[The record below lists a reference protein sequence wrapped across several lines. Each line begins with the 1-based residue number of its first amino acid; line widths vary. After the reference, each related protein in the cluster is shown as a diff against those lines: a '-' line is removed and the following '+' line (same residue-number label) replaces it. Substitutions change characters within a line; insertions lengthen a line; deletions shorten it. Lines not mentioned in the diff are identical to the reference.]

1 MLFRD
6 NAALCAL
13 VLDLQELIVVH
24 LARVPVKHFKI
35 RQMDA
40 SLVVDLIAF
49 EYLIPWVFAVRM
61 KEGEVMTALEAESSQ
76 NSANC
81 NIIKEF
87 VQTLAPKYLPPMNEW
102 KQAHSNAERGPQL
115 PVLRLRSV

>member
-1 MLFRD
+1 MG
-6 NAALCAL
+6 
-13 VLDLQELIVVH
+13 E
-24 LARVPVKHFKI
+24 
-35 RQMDA
+35 

-76 NSANC
+76 NSANR

-87 VQTLAPKYLPPMNEW
+87 VQTLTLENLFPFNEW
-102 KQAHSNAERGPQL
+102 KQSHSNAERGPQF
-115 PVLRLRSV
+115 PALRVGGI